1 MDWDSWVK
9 NSARIPNM
17 VSVVY
22 YSTIKKHKHA
32 YSEWWDAYI
41 GKIHEYVP
49 FQ

>member
-17 VSVVY
+17 VSIVY